1 MKAKR
6 RCAWAEGN
14 ALHEAYH
21 DREWGVPIRDS
32 RALWELLM
40 LEGFQ
45 AGLAWIVV
53 LRKRAALRTAFKQF
67 DPRKVARFGES
78 DVQQLLRDEG
88 IIRSRAKII
97 ATIQGARVFLTM
109 RDSGEDFATWAWGF
123 VGGKPIQRKGTDPV
137 AAQTDLSLQISK
149 ALKKKG
155 FKFVGPV
162 IVYAWM
168 QAAGMVNDHSKECFR
183 RVPVSK
189 LR

>member
-1 MKAKR
+1 MDAKR
-6 RCAWAEGN
+6 RCSWAVGN
-14 ALHEAYH
+14 TLYEAYH
-21 DREWGVPIRDS
+21 DKEWGVPLHDS

-53 LRKRAALRTAFKQF
+53 LRKRDALRAGFKQF
-67 DPRKVARFGES
+67 HPEKVARFTQR
-78 DVQQLLRDEG
+78 DVRRLLQDKS
-88 IIRSRAKII
+88 IIRSRAKIN
-97 ATIQGARVFLTM
+97 ATIEGARIFLKM
-109 RDSGEDFATWAWGF
+109 RDAGEDFAAYIWNLA
-123 VGGKPIQRKGTDPV
+123 GGRPIQRKGAVP
-137 AAQTDLSLQISK
+137 AQTPLSVEISK

-168 QAAGMVNDHSKECFR
+168 QAAGIVNDHAPYCFR
-183 RVPVSK
+183 SKVVRK